1 MKERIKKA
9 VELRNQGKLEES
21 NEVMKDLVKEYPEN
35 AEVNYQCAW
44 SFDVLSLEKEAIPYY
59 EKAIAGN
66 LNDEDMQEAYIGIGS
81 TYRVIGRYQDSKDI
95 FEKGMKL
102 FPENRAMQIFYAMTL
117 HNLGLYNKAIE
128 IVLRNLAETSNE
140 TEIKK
145 FSKAI
150 RFYSDKLDKIW

>member
-95 FEKGMKL
+95 FEK
-102 FPENRAMQIFYAMTL
+102 
-117 HNLGLYNKAIE
+117 
-128 IVLRNLAETSNE
+128 
-140 TEIKK
+140 
-145 FSKAI
+145 
-150 RFYSDKLDKIW
+150 

>member
-21 NEVMKDLVKEYPEN
+21 NEVMKGLVKEYPEN

-44 SFDVLSLEKEAIPYY
+44 SFDVLSLEKEAVPYY
-59 EKAIAGN
+59 EKAIAGD

-81 TYRVIGRYQDSKDI
+81 TYRVIGRYKDSEKVLK
-95 FEKGMKL
+95 KGMEL
-102 FPENRAMQIFYAMTL
+102 FPENRAMQIFYAMA
-117 HNLGLYNKAIE
+117 LYNLDSHKEAME
-128 IVLRNLAETSNE
+128 IILRNLAETSDE
-140 TEIKK
+140 VEIKK

-150 RFYSDKLDKIW
+150 QFYSDKLDKIW

>member
-66 LNDEDMQEAYIGIGS
+66 YVRLVLKDVPCEFVEYFNPKYP
-81 TYRVIGRYQDSKDI
+81 VIVGG
-95 FEKGMKL
+95 FL
-102 FPENRAMQIFYAMTL
+102 
-117 HNLGLYNKAIE
+117 
-128 IVLRNLAETSNE
+128 
-140 TEIKK
+140 
-145 FSKAI
+145 
-150 RFYSDKLDKIW
+150 